1 MTKVTYEGAPVDKV
15 ALSSESR
22 VTYNI
27 KLSIGT
33 PPQPLQ
39 VIFDTG
45 SFMLA
50 VFAEPAPKGMKPILA
65 AEARVWEGA
74 EGWQGAA
81 GELAWRLQSVDRSV
95 LVAAN
100 LLFAGLIVAT
110 LTSLAKK
117 RAVRAEQYQELGD
130 VQKQAGAEG
139 C

>member
-1 MTKVTYEGAPVDKV
+1 MTKVTYGGETVDKV
-15 ALSSESR
+15 ALSSQSR

-27 KLSIGT
+27 KLSIGS

-50 VFAEPAPKGMKPILA
+50 VFADKAPKGMKPILE
-65 AEARVWEGA
+65 AEATVFEGA
-74 EGWQGAA
+74 RPWGGVA
-81 GELAWRLQSVDRSV
+81 GELMWRLQGLDRTV

-100 LLFAGLIVAT
+100 LLFVGLIAAT
-110 LTSLAKK
+110 VTSLAKK
-117 RAVRAEQYQELGD
+117 RAASQDRYQELED
-130 VQKQAGAEG
+130 MHAD